1 MTSLSVKKSKT
12 WEEMLQ
18 ESCEEKYQEK
28 LTVDLLH
35 LFKEDIDQTNPVQV
49 TIMRNLVGKLRRG
62 VNNHFVLLMKTIGKM
77 RKIELI
83 VIVYK

>member
-62 VNNHFVLLMKTIGKM
+62 VNNHFVPLMKTIGKM

-83 VIVYK
+83 AIVYK

>member
-1 MTSLSVKKSKT
+1 
-12 WEEMLQ
+12 MLQ

-49 TIMRNLVGKLRRG
+49 TIMRNLVGKLRGG
-62 VNNHFVLLMKTIGKM
+62 VNHHFVSLMKTIGKM
-77 RKIELI
+77 HKIELI
-83 VIVYK
+83 AIVYK